1 MSNSTQ
7 LPILYAKGSKSKSV
21 LQWRA
26 WSTGCTVFF
35 EYGDVGGKLQTSHY
49 DAEATN
55 VGRANQRDP
64 VAQAAFE
71 ARSAWDK
78 KIKSDG
84 YYPDIDE
91 ARNSEVILPMLAHRY
106 DKQSKKITWPNV
118 DAQFKYNGLRCL
130 ARCTDPG
137 EIQLITRGNE
147 RWELPHISAACA
159 SVMVPGDLLDGEVY
173 IPGISLQQIASLAK
187 RYRPESLALQL
198 FLYDMPQSD
207 GKIYEWKER
216 RDNLC
221 ALFEAKIAKTKVS
234 HITGFIGKT
243 LCLAETV
250 HVKNTDEARVFE
262 RKAISLG
269 MEGVILRNWGGGYRY
284 NYRSYDVQKL
294 KNWQDSEFKVI
305 DAKSRV
311 YVNSGTG
318 EKTTIVDVFVC
329 RNNLNDNTFEVVPR
343 GDIATKAE
351 YWTNKEKYIGERL
364 MVRYLE
370 RSDDGIP
377 QGNPTGWGFRLD
389 EDTAPEEP
397 DMFAGDNS

>member
-1 MSNSTQ
+1 MQ

-35 EYGDVGGKLQTSHY
+35 EYGDVGGKLQTSNY

-71 ARSAWDK
+71 VRAAWDK

-84 YYPDIDE
+84 YYPDIE
-91 ARNSEVILPMLAHRY
+91 TARNAQVILPMLAHRY
-106 DKQSKKITWPNV
+106 DKQGKKITWGRV
-118 DAQFKYNGLRCL
+118 SLQYKFNGLRTLVVCNE
-130 ARCTDPG
+130 PG
-137 EIQLITRGNE
+137 EVQLISRGNE
-147 RWELPHISAACA
+147 RWELPHIAAACA
-159 SVMVPGDLLDGEVY
+159 AVMSPGDMLDGEIF
-173 IPGISLQQIASLAK
+173 IPNVSLQQIASLAK

-198 FLYDMPQSD
+198 FLYDMPQKA
-207 GKIYEWKER
+207 GKLAEWKQR
-216 RDNLC
+216 ADNLRD
-221 ALFEAKIAKTKVS
+221 LFEEKIAKASVS
-234 HITGFIGKT
+234 LVTGFVGKT
-243 LCLAETV
+243 LCLAKTV
-250 HVKNTDEARVFE
+250 DVKNIEEAKAFE
-262 RKAISLG
+262 REAISIG
-269 MEGVILRNWGGGYRY
+269 MEGVILRNWGGEYRF
-284 NYRSYDVQKL
+284 NYRSYDVQKW
-294 KNWQDSEFKVI
+294 KNFRDAEFKCI

-329 RNNLNDNTFEVVPR
+329 RNNLNDKTFEVVPR
-343 GDIATKAE
+343 GDTATKAE
-351 YWTNKEKYIGERL
+351 YWTNRAKYIGERIT
-364 MVRYLE
+364 VRFLE
-370 RSDDGIP
+370 LSDDQIP
-377 QGNPTGWGFRLD
+377 QGNPVGLGFRLD